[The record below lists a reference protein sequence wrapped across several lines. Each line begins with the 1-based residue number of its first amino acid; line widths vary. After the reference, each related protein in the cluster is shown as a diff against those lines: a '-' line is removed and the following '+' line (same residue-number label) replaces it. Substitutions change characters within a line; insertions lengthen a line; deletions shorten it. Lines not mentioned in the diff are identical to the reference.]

1 MATTPPERDWKYM
14 RKVKKDLLATLYE
27 QVNGQA
33 MDILKSEA
41 NSERER
47 YGRLY
52 RHVEESDDIV
62 ADCFDDWR
70 RSTLLMKLVALQ
82 RHGLLTSD
90 HMQHLSEET
99 QKTQSSE
106 RLLSRQGERPN
117 YGSGADI
124 ENRKYIT
131 D

>member
-1 MATTPPERDWKYM
+1 MATPPPERDWKYM
-14 RKVKKDLLATLYE
+14 RKVQEDLLATLCE
-27 QVNGQA
+27 RVNGQA
-33 MDILKSEA
+33 MDNLKAEA

-90 HMQHLSEET
+90 HIEHLSGET
-99 QKTQSSE
+99 QEILKA
-106 RLLSRQGERPN
+106 LK
-117 YGSGADI
+117 DF
-124 ENRKYIT
+124 
-131 D
+131 